1 LTALDSAIT
10 YPIIQL
16 PDYQIPVSTP
26 FESALLNLRLFE
38 LRREPVLR
46 EARELFLRDFNPET
60 FDEFAALVGGG
71 RNSSFRMVAGYWDMA
86 ASLVT
91 SGAIDAPA
99 FLAAHGEVFATFS
112 KIQPFL
118 AELRRVSGEAS
129 FCKHLE
135 AVVMSAS
142 DAQEILTR
150 RLNAARGAAKTRR
163 QVEPQ

>member
-1 LTALDSAIT
+1 M
-10 YPIIQL
+10 P
-16 PDYQIPVSTP
+16 TP

-46 EARELFLRDFNPET
+46 EAREWFLRDFNPET
-60 FDEFAALVGGG
+60 FEEFATLVSGE

-99 FLAAHGEVFATFS
+99 FVAAHGEVFATFS

-118 AELRRVSGEAS
+118 AELRQVSGETT

-135 AVVMSAS
+135 AVVMSAP

-150 RLNAARGAAKTRR
+150 RLNAARAAAKNRR
-163 QVEPQ
+163 QAEPR